1 MLCACALNMTPVST
15 TFVPLDVIFLPLVL
29 LRLPPSSATEAF
41 SSVAAGV
48 AALSNVP
55 EKEAAAGE
63 CGGFAD
69 SGPPRRLPLADG
81 CDVESDA
88 AKPGLA

>member
-1 MLCACALNMTPVST
+1 MVNTMCASLNFT
-15 TFVPLDVIFLPLVL
+15 LPLVL
-29 LRLPPSSATEAF
+29 LRLPPSSTTEAF
-41 SSVAAGV
+41 SSVAAAGV
-48 AALSNVP
+48 AALSKVP
-55 EKEAAAGE
+55 AKEAAAGE

-88 AKPGLA
+88 AKAGLACK

>member
-1 MLCACALNMTPVST
+1 MFVSLN
-15 TFVPLDVIFLPLVL
+15 VILPLVL
-29 LRLPPSSATEAF
+29 LRLPPSSTTETF
-41 SSVAAGV
+41 SSVAAAGV

-55 EKEAAAGE
+55 AKEAAAGE

-88 AKPGLA
+88 AESGLACKLQKAM